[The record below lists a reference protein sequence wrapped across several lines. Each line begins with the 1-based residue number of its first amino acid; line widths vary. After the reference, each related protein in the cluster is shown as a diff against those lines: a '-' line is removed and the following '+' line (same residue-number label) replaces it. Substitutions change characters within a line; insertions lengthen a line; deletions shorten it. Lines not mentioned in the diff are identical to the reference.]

1 MQQYKEQL
9 KDCQIELSEKSEQ
22 LESLALEKKDE
33 VAEKGKDI
41 DRLVETIAQIKN
53 EHTNEIKELE
63 KKWKAIVQQKID
75 SQQAKHDEEL
85 NELTKEW
92 QNERKVKKKVVH
104 SRIKIFDLVRFLI
117 LCFLIYHSYVG
128 FLRLLFKFFNFVTLF
143 FNIFEFMYSHYF
155 QSAAQPEAVS
165 SEVKSFISFL
175 FFSF

>member
-92 QNERKVKKKVVH
+92 QNERKVKKGRTVAH
-104 SRIKIFDLVRFLI
+104 QDI
-117 LCFLIYHSYVG
+117 
-128 FLRLLFKFFNFVTLF
+128 RLGSVFNFVLSYLSLICMF
-143 FNIFEFMYSHYF
+143 FTFTF
-155 QSAAQPEAVS
+155 
-165 SEVKSFISFL
+165 
-175 FFSF
+175 